1 MRWIALV
8 LLALGLA
15 LTPEGCASLRVTHT
29 ADYPTRSTVHLDQLV
44 IHSNFEIPTQHR
56 LLQEVNALRG
66 DVSGTL
72 GLPTSDEPIHVYLF
86 ENSEQYSTFIH
97 SHYPQ
102 FPNRRAFFIE
112 SDTRLTVFAQWG
124 ENVAVDLRHEV
135 THGYLHSILQN
146 LPLWL
151 DEGLAEYFEMPR
163 GQHGYHRLNIDALL
177 AAEQQGRWH
186 PDIRRLEALKSVAE
200 MRRSNTPKL
209 GPGSTCCWKPSRPA
223 TNCSALIWPTS
234 AATGR
239 SSRSPIAYGPR
250 ASTIRSDCWT
260 TFIGWRSADNRER
273 RETASVAAK
282 SLDKLHCG
290 NLPYPLVPS
299 P

>member
-1 MRWIALV
+1 MRWIAPL
-8 LLALGLA
+8 LLALA
-15 LTPEGCASLRVTHT
+15 LTLAPEGCASLRVANNT
-29 ADYPTRSTVHLDQLV
+29 DYPTRSAVRLDQLV

-66 DVSGTL
+66 DVSGIL

-86 ENSEQYSTFIH
+86 ENSEQYSAFIH

-200 MRRSNTPKL
+200 MRRLEYAEAWAWVHLLLETE
-209 GPGSTCCWKPSRPA
+209 PA
-223 TNCSALIWPTS
+223 
-234 AATGR
+234 
-239 SSRSPIAYGPR
+239 
-250 ASTIRSDCWT
+250 
-260 TFIGWRSADNRER
+260 R
-273 RETASVAAK
+273 RELLRTYLANLRRDGAVEPLSNRLRAA
-282 SLDKLHCG
+282 SLDNPQLLLDYVHWLAQRG
-290 NLPYPLVPS
+290 
-299 P
+299 